1 MYVCMYVYIHA
12 CIMRLCVCGRAHTQ
26 VDGSML
32 MNFSTNDLTDI
43 CEVRFLGFWNFEIDD
58 VIAAILHFFAALS
71 RLQFYFDFLQNW

>member
-43 CEVRFLGFWNFEIDD
+43 YEVHFSRILNFLN
-58 VIAAILHFFAALS
+58 
-71 RLQFYFDFLQNW
+71 R